1 MKKKD
6 LTDLKTKEGTEL
18 TKTLKEKKG
27 ELAKVEIDI
36 KAGKEKNVKKG
47 NNLKRDIARL
57 LTIMREK
64 KILESE
70 TTKE

>member
-6 LTDLKTKEGTEL
+6 LTELKGKEIKDLL
-18 TKTLKEKKG
+18 KTLKEKKG

-36 KAGKEKNVKKG
+36 KAGKEKNLKKG
-47 NNLKRDIARL
+47 NNLRRDIARI
-57 LTIMREK
+57 LTIVKEK

-70 TTKE
+70 TVKE

>member
-18 TKTLKEKKG
+18 TKALKEKKG